1 MAKIHYR
8 NLRLFINA
16 GIEIPECK
24 AYAKL
29 LDLDSGLWKI
39 TPNKYEV
46 TCKNCIQSI
55 NKKKH

>member
-29 LDLDSGLWKI
+29 LDLDSGLMENNSKQI
-39 TPNKYEV
+39 
-46 TCKNCIQSI
+46 
-55 NKKKH
+55 